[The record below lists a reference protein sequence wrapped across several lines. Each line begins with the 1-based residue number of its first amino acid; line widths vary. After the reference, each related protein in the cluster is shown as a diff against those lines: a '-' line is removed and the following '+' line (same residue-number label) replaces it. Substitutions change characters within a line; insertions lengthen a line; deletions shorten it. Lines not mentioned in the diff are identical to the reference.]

1 MKIEPTGSGY
11 QISTGIYLPADD
23 RPCNF
28 LYPSRLARSAGYEL
42 LVPRRKILGHKK
54 KPADIEELNEWVL
67 DRIPDADFLIVSI
80 DLILYGGMIPA
91 RIHDIPVPTLKK
103 RMELLPKV
111 ARSQND
117 FPIYAH
123 SLILRES
130 EINSSEEEPH
140 YWAEFGKDIVNY
152 FSLKVKKEEKG
163 LSFKEMDRFLK
174 LSDRVPDQHLK
185 DYRERREVNL
195 ELNRSAI
202 DLVQKGVIDFLLLG
216 RDDTS
221 RYSLASREE
230 TELRNYFN
238 KKRVSKNCRIFPG
251 ADQFGSLLLA
261 RHHSINRENPPTV
274 SVLYSSTGGKT
285 VTPSYEDRPLG
296 ETVRAHLSAV
306 GAETTVS
313 PEDADAVLAVNSQ
326 PIGDYNPVDSP
337 EQNHKPAEYDLNREL
352 NFFLDS
358 IERAKHLPQTQ
369 IGLADITFPNGS
381 DTELMEGLS
390 SRSLLKNID
399 AYAGWNTASNSLGTV
414 ISWLVL
420 SSESPNF
427 RFIRL
432 LDDWGY
438 QAICRQKV
446 GENWG
451 ANFGKEF
458 TNFDKKQSR
467 EKAEKQ
473 IRSCLVNFMENWLQE
488 KRSFSVRLHWERLF
502 EIEIS
507 LDGETR
513 E

>member
-1 MKIEPTGSGY
+1 MKPEPTGGECKK
-11 QISTGIYLPADD
+11 STGVYLPADD
-23 RPCNF
+23 RPCNL
-28 LYPSRLARSAGYEL
+28 LYPRRLARSAGYEL
-42 LVPRRKILGHKK
+42 KVPRREALGHKK
-54 KPADIEELNEWVL
+54 KSADIEELKKWIL
-67 DRIPDADFLIVSI
+67 DRIPDVDFLIASI

-91 RIHDIPVPTLKK
+91 RIHEIPLPILKK
-103 RMELLPKV
+103 RIELLRKI
-111 ARSQND
+111 ARSQDD

-130 EINSSEEEPH
+130 EVNSSEEEPD

-163 LSFKEMDRFLK
+163 LSSKERDRFLK
-174 LSDRVPDQHLK
+174 LSDRVPNQHLK
-185 DYRERREVNL
+185 DYRERRDVNF
-195 ELNRSAI
+195 ELNRTAI
-202 DLVQKGVIDFLLLG
+202 DLVKEGVIDFLLLG

-230 TELRNYFN
+230 TELRNYLN
-238 KKRVSKNCRIFPG
+238 EKGVSENCRIFPG

-261 RHHSINRENPPTV
+261 RHHSVNRENPLSM

-285 VTPSYEDRPLG
+285 VTPPYEDRPLG

-306 GAETTVS
+306 GAETTAS
-313 PEDADAVLAVNSQ
+313 PEDADAVLAVNSP
-326 PIGDYNPVDSP
+326 PIGDYKPVDSP

-352 NFFLDS
+352 NFFLNS
-358 IERAKHLPQTQ
+358 IERAKQLAQTQ

-381 DTELMEGLS
+381 DIELMEGLS
-390 SRSLLKNID
+390 SRSLLKSII

-420 SSESPNF
+420 SAESPNF

-432 LDDWGY
+432 MDDWGY

-451 ANFGKEF
+451 ANFGEEF
-458 TNFDKKQSR
+458 TNFDKEESR
-467 EKAEKQ
+467 KKAEKQ
-473 IRSCLVNFMENWLQE
+473 IRSCLGDFMENWLEE
-488 KRSFSVRLHWERLF
+488 KRSFGVSLPWERLF
-502 EIEIS
+502 EVEIS
-507 LDGETR
+507 MDGETR

>member
-1 MKIEPTGSGY
+1 MRLEPTGDGY
-11 QISTGIYLPADD
+11 QMSTGIYLPADD

-28 LYPSRLARSAGYEL
+28 LYPRRLARAAGYEL
-42 LVPRRKILGHKK
+42 LVPRRKIVGHKK
-54 KPADIEELNEWVL
+54 KPADIEELTGWVL
-67 DRIPDADFLIVSI
+67 EKIPDADFLIVSI

-91 RIHDIPVPTLKK
+91 RIHEIPVPTLKK
-103 RMELLPKV
+103 RIELLRNV
-111 ARSQND
+111 ARSQDD

-130 EINSSEEEPH
+130 EVNSSEEEPD

-163 LSFKEMDRFLK
+163 LNSEEMDRFFK
-174 LSDRVPDQHLK
+174 LSDRVPNQHLK

-195 ELNRSAI
+195 KLNRTAI
-202 DLVQKGVIDFLLLG
+202 DLVKEGVIDFLLLG

-230 TELRNYFN
+230 TELRNYLN
-238 KKRVSKNCRIFPG
+238 KKGVSENCRIFPG

-261 RHHSINRENPPTV
+261 RHHSVKRGNPPTI

-306 GAETTVS
+306 GAETTTS
-313 PEDADAVLAVNSQ
+313 PEDADAVLAVNSP
-326 PIGDYNPVDSP
+326 PIGDYKPVDSP

-358 IERAKHLPQTQ
+358 IERAKHLAQTQ
-369 IGLADITFPNGS
+369 IGLADIAFPNGS
-381 DTELMEGLS
+381 DIELMEGLS
-390 SRSLLKNID
+390 SRSLLKSID

-420 SSESPNF
+420 SAESPNF

-458 TNFDKKQSR
+458 TNFDKEEPK
-467 EKAEKQ
+467 KKVEKQ
-473 IRSCLVNFMENWLQE
+473 IGACLVDFMENWLEE
-488 KRSFSVRLHWERLF
+488 KRSFSVSLPWERLF
-502 EIEIS
+502 EVEIS
-507 LDGETR
+507 MDGETR